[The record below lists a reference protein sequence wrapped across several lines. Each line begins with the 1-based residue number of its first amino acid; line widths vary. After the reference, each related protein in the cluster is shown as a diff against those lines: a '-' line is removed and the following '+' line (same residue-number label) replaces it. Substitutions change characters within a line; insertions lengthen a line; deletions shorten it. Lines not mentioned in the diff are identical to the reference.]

1 MVMAEERSPKRDVPL
16 IEKLIAATG
25 LLLVIAVAGSLAY
38 QATTHDGSP
47 PDIKVEVAGI
57 QTVRAGYLVRFFATN
72 QGHTTGAQVRIQG
85 ELRQG
90 EQLLEQSIAT
100 LTYVP
105 DGGRQEGGLFFERD
119 PRGHHLQLR
128 AIGYEKP

>member
-1 MVMAEERSPKRDVPL
+1 MAEDHSTKREVPL

-25 LLLVIAVAGSLAY
+25 LLLVTAVAGSLAY
-38 QATTHDGSP
+38 QAATHDGSP
-47 PDIKVEVAGI
+47 PDIEVEVAGI
-57 QTVRAGYLVRFFATN
+57 ETVGAGYLVRFFARN
-72 QGHTTGAQVRIQG
+72 QGHTTGAQVRIEG

-90 EQLLEQSIAT
+90 EKLLEQSITT

-119 PRGHHLQLR
+119 PRGHHLRLR
-128 AIGYEKP
+128 ATGYEKP